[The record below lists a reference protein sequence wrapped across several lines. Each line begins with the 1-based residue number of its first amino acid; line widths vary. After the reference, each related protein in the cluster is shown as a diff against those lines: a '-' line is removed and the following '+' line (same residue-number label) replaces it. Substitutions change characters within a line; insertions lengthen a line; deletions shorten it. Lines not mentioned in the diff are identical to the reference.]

1 MHDGDATDKAN
12 LNSTYGA
19 LFFGVPN
26 QGMDIG
32 SLVPMVNDQPNRHL
46 LESFGRESDLLR
58 KQNRAFPKAF
68 PFKDSKVCC
77 FYETL
82 ESPTAVEV
90 NATSSLIRILLMK
103 THTSWKASGL

>member
-1 MHDGDATDKAN
+1 MHEGDATDKAN

-26 QGMDIG
+26 QGMDIS
-32 SLVPMVNDQPNRHL
+32 SLVPMVKDQPNRHF

-58 KQNRAFPKAF
+58 KQSRAFPKAF

-90 NATSSLIRILLMK
+90 NPL
-103 THTSWKASGL
+103 ASQSEYY

>member
-1 MHDGDATDKAN
+1 MREGNVSDKAN

-26 QGMDIG
+26 QGMDIS
-32 SLVPMVNDQPNRHL
+32 SLMPMVKDQPNRHF
-46 LESFGRESDLLR
+46 LESLGRESDLLR

-68 PFKDSKVCC
+68 PFKDSEIYC

-82 ESPTAVEV
+82 GSPTAIEV
-90 NATSSLIRILLMK
+90 SMP
-103 THTSWKASGL
+103 ASRPKK

>member
-1 MHDGDATDKAN
+1 MHEGNATDKAN

-26 QGMDIG
+26 QGMDIS
-32 SLVPMVNDQPNRHL
+32 SLIPMVKDQPNRHL
-46 LESFGRESDLLR
+46 LESLGRESDLLR

-68 PFKDSKVCC
+68 PFKDSEIYC

-82 ESPTAVEV
+82 GSPTAIEV
-90 NATSSLIRILLMK
+90 SMP
-103 THTSWKASGL
+103 ASRHEK

>member
-1 MHDGDATDKAN
+1 MHEGDATDKAN

-26 QGMDIG
+26 QGMDIS
-32 SLVPMVNDQPNRHL
+32 SLVPMVNNQPNRHF
-46 LESFGRESDLLR
+46 LESFRRESDLLR
-58 KQNRAFPKAF
+58 KQSRAFPKAF
-68 PFKDSKVCC
+68 PFKDSEVCC

-90 NATSSLIRILLMK
+90 GVS
-103 THTSWKASGL
+103 ASRSDHY